1 MSSLGAEEER
11 GSSGWVGWKP
21 PADGAGADLQLGPEY
36 SRFLKTP
43 RKVSQDK
50 GSHLEQPESQEQDRM
65 DFKEEM
71 LEVSP

>member
-1 MSSLGAEEER
+1 MGLDGLE
-11 GSSGWVGWKP
+11 VT
-21 PADGAGADLQLGPEY
+21 GAGADLHWGLN

-43 RKVSQDK
+43 RKISQDED
-50 GSHLEQPESQEQDRM
+50 SRLEQPESQEQDRM

>member
-1 MSSLGAEEER
+1 M
-11 GSSGWVGWKP
+11 
-21 PADGAGADLQLGPEY
+21 QLGPEY